1 MKNQQTQ
8 TSKFVW
14 MIVNTPVVR
23 HLVPDEQVCTRTRY
37 LSVQELQVQEDVH
50 KYQWTTEL
58 ISNEY
63 TTDLTK
69 SHSPGAGASV
79 VRVEDGLHEGV
90 GCMRLLSKTEDIF
103 YSAVID
109 IYYK

>member
-37 LSVQELQVQEDVH
+37 LLVQELQAQEDVH
-50 KYQWTTEL
+50 KYLIIQWTTEL
-58 ISNEY
+58 ISNENC
-63 TTDLTK
+63 TILRISPNLTLQ
-69 SHSPGAGASV
+69 
-79 VRVEDGLHEGV
+79 EQE
-90 GCMRLLSKTEDIF
+90 LL
-103 YSAVID
+103 
-109 IYYK
+109 